1 MNIKNIP
8 LHLILCLCIIFVS
21 NNTYSQTKQEK
32 SDLRKELNN
41 MFAKINRQSVPTG
54 LLRDYAEEYED
65 LDCFTGSA
73 PLTEQ
78 NIVDKKTYG
87 YLLSTI
93 KSADLIGTISNGI
106 DNYFHQRNKNDENNS
121 ISLSIALYKYSQ
133 IKENALKDGLIVYKD
148 KQVYN
153 TNKNPYRQDYLFIC
167 CPNIESTTT
176 SSINLNLS
184 KEKLLTNTHINKFE
198 INTGNGF
205 HEIEASQS
213 VKVNL
218 KQGKNEIIIKAVLDN
233 GKALLS
239 HTSIALNEHK
249 LDEKSR
255 AFGFNTKYNYP
266 SGSKTIIG
274 EDYRGISTKAEVTW
288 CLASGH
294 NRIEKPFIVV
304 EGFDPRFPSTPKG
317 FWSFESKIANSLFFK
332 NLRDNCNYD
341 IIYIDWENPNEYIQ
355 ANAYTLISI
364 IKWINEQK
372 AKANSKEK
380 NTILGHSM
388 GGIIARYA
396 LKTMENKGIKHQT
409 QAYISYDS
417 PHLGANVPLGV
428 LYGYKAVRDWCA
440 DKDFLKSIIRN
451 IGGEEYNVD
460 ELIQLGNSLAY
471 SNATAQLLV
480 DYVNQE
486 GNVDNREYILWQK
499 ELNNLGF
506 PKGDDGNGLNML
518 AVANGS
524 YKPSTV
530 PDHYLT
536 ADGNAGVG
544 LFDLICPIIP
554 AAAYGLSLND
564 ITAALVSLIPGK
576 TKVDAEIRI
585 SPAKNVGDEITHINI
600 KIKKKFLWIGPTI
613 THTNFS
619 FDRYYPNIPLF
630 DTYPSSK
637 YDIKG
642 FMGDIE
648 GNLGDKLDVSYELL
662 QRELYIKASGIPF
675 VPTSSALAIGAGL
688 SHNPDLYTSEP
699 QEVLSAFGKNYFIHN
714 ESQEHAIISNDAE
727 KWIKSRLSTSIVG
740 PVNGYTNA
748 KYTLSNTFGPIDWK
762 TSNSEIATINSN
774 GMLTTKGKGICYI
787 EAYHNGIK
795 YSMPIAVGKPRYIIQ
810 GTYKPGGYY
819 VKTECIDEEFK
830 NIQNLVNNAFK
841 FKWGIKYG
849 NNSIEW
855 LKNNVPEILFKQNTD
870 NEHCICFLE
879 VLNNQEE
886 RISLQNMEISSQNVY
901 DIENSVFYIDRNGIL
916 YDGLKNKYDFDY
928 ACIYFSR
935 KENLSPKY
943 NDRSWGAVTAL
954 SVDPSGKTAEVTID
968 DESIALKDMFSKE
981 AIDYMKLNS
990 DENQEYVYTI
1000 VLLNYEN
1007 KSLQYMPIR
1016 IIYKS
1021 DINK

>member
-65 LDCFTGSA
+65 LDCFTGCA

-93 KSADLIGTISNGI
+93 KSADLIGTISNDI
-106 DNYFHQRNKNDENNS
+106 DNYFNQKNRNDGNSS
-121 ISLSIALYKYSQ
+121 ISLSVALYKYSQ
-133 IKENALKDGLIVYKD
+133 IRENALKDGLILYKN

-153 TNKNPYRQDYLFIC
+153 TNKNPYQQAYFFAC
-167 CPNIESTTT
+167 SPCVETTT
-176 SSINLNLS
+176 ESSINIKLS
-184 KEKLLTNTHINKFE
+184 KENLLTNVCIKRLE
-198 INTGNGF
+198 INIGNTF
-205 HEIEASQS
+205 HEIGLSQT
-213 VKVNL
+213 VRACL
-218 KQGKNEIIIKAVLDN
+218 KQGENEIVIKAVLDN
-233 GKALLS
+233 GQVLLS
-239 HTSIALNEHK
+239 HTFITKIENTH
-249 LDEKSR
+249 DEQSR
-255 AFGFNTKYNYP
+255 VLGLEPIYNYP

-274 EDYRGISTKAEVTW
+274 EDYRGLSTKAEVTW

-294 NRIEKPFIVV
+294 STIEKPFIVV
-304 EGFDPRFPSTPKG
+304 EGFDPRSKSNPKG
-317 FWSFESKIANSLFFK
+317 LWRYESIIAKEKFFQT
-332 NLRDNCNYD
+332 LRLYKGYD
-341 IIYIDWENPNEYIQ
+341 IVYVDWENPCEYIQ
-355 ANAYTLISI
+355 ANSYALISVI
-364 IKWINEQK
+364 RWINEQK
-372 AKANSKEK
+372 AKVNSKEK

-388 GGIIARYA
+388 GGLIARYA
-396 LKTMENKGIKHQT
+396 LKTMENKGIMHQT
-409 QAYISYDS
+409 QAYISYDA
-417 PHLGANVPLGV
+417 PHLGAHIPLGL
-428 LYGYKAVRDWCA
+428 LYGYKAVREWCA
-440 DKDFLKSIIRN
+440 DKDFIKPLKIN
-451 IGGEEYNVD
+451 IGGVDYSVD
-460 ELIQLGNSLAY
+460 ELIQIGNSLAY
-471 SNATAQLLV
+471 SNAAAQMLV
-480 DYVNQE
+480 DYVNPE
-486 GNVDNREYILWQK
+486 GNLDNREYLLWQK
-499 ELNNLGF
+499 ELTELGF
-506 PKGDDGNGLNML
+506 PKGDDGHGLNSF

-524 YKPSTV
+524 YKKPII

-536 ADGNAGVG
+536 IDGNAGVR
-544 LFDLICPIIP
+544 LFDIFVPVTNSAI
-554 AAAYGLSLND
+554 YGLSLND

-576 TKVDAEIRI
+576 TKVDAEIRV
-585 SPAKNVGDEITHINI
+585 SPAKKVGDEITHINI

-613 THTNFS
+613 THTNLS
-619 FDRYYPNIPLF
+619 FDRYYPNMPLY

-637 YDIKG
+637 YDIKSL
-642 FMGDIE
+642 MGDID
-648 GNLGDKLDVSYELL
+648 GNLGDKLNISYKLL
-662 QRELYIKASGIPF
+662 QRELYIRAAGIPF
-675 VPTSSALAIGAGL
+675 VPTSSALAMGTGL

-699 QEVLSAFGKNYFIHN
+699 QEIVSAFGKNYFIHN
-714 ESQEHAIISNDAE
+714 ESQEHAIISDDAE

-774 GMLTTKGKGICYI
+774 GILTIKGKGICYI
-787 EAYHNGIK
+787 EAYHNGNK
-795 YSMPIAVGKPRYIIQ
+795 YSMAIAVGKPRFIIQ

-819 VKTECIDEEFK
+819 IKTECIDEEFK
-830 NIQNLVNNAFK
+830 KLQELVSDAFK

-855 LKNNVPEILFKQNTD
+855 LKNNVQEILFKQNTD

-886 RISLQNMEISSQNVY
+886 RISLQNMEIGSQNIY
-901 DIENSVFYIDRNGIL
+901 DIENSVFYIDKNGIL

-935 KENLSPKY
+935 KDNLSPKY
-943 NDRSWGAVTAL
+943 NDSLWGAVTAL
-954 SVDPSGKTAEVTID
+954 SVDPGGKATEVAID
-968 DESIALKDMFSKE
+968 EESIPLKDMFSKE

-1007 KSLQYMPIR
+1007 KSLQYIPIR

-1021 DINK
+1021 DITK